1 MPQPQHP
8 RRAAIYCRVSTKKE
22 FQEHSY
28 EAQQTFLRQR
38 IADDPTLTLAGIYGD
53 IGKTGRSIHGRSGLQ
68 ELLRD
73 CESGQIDLVLVKSL
87 SRFSRSLSDCL
98 TMVRRL
104 RELRIPVIFEK
115 EGINTMEGSGELL
128 LSIMASIAQEESRSI
143 GENLRWS
150 VKQSNAKGE
159 PFFHPSYGFRRKKG
173 SRVWE
178 IYPEEAQRVRRAFA
192 LAATGEWSYQ
202 EILTVLNQMER
213 SEETGAVWSKKRL
226 VYLLTNVVYMGDC
239 LTNRTYHVYT
249 DKMVIRPNRGERDQ
263 YYIEDHHPA
272 IVSREMFQRVQQVMK
287 SGLLHSSYKRRT
299 AEQLELLKDERWTI
313 ENQNQEEKCS

>member
-1 MPQPQHP
+1 M
-8 RRAAIYCRVSTKKE
+8 
-22 FQEHSY
+22 
-28 EAQQTFLRQR
+28 
-38 IADDPTLTLAGIYGD
+38 TLAGIYGD
-53 IGKTGRSIHGRSGLQ
+53 IGKTGRSIHHRSGLQ
-68 ELLRD
+68 QLLQD

-159 PFFHPSYGFRRKKG
+159 PFFHPSYGFRRKKD

-178 IYPEEAQRVRRAFA
+178 IYPEEAQRVRKAFA

-202 EILTVLNQMER
+202 EILAVLNQMEQ
-213 SEETGAVWSKKRL
+213 SEKTGAVWSKKRL

-263 YYIEDHHPA
+263 YYIEEHHMP
-272 IVSREMFQRVQQVMK
+272 IVSREMFQRVQQVMQ

-299 AEQLELLKDERWTI
+299 PEQLALLADNHWKT
-313 ENQNQEEKCS
+313 ENRMEECS